1 MRKVVVLKKTI
12 YVILFAAFL
21 FGGVILLNKW
31 LCFKDGSICSGDE
44 RVKTF
49 QSLPE
54 NSVDVLIVGSSHV
67 MCGMNPVIFWEQ
79 EGITAYNLATR
90 AQTLPFSYLYLKEA
104 LKTQSP
110 RYVIMDAYS
119 VMDEKEQYGLINNED
134 HFNMNMGSLPFS
146 MGKAELIEKYIPFR
160 ERIYYYIPFLRF
172 HSRWKRALE
181 MQPDNPGI
189 FLGFCCGEDETE
201 ENVSFEEPYS
211 LGREERAPLE
221 AVDLEYLERII
232 ELCRKEEI
240 PLIFIK
246 TPVNASKEQMG
257 RFNELGDILEKEGIP
272 FVNYMELYRETDF
285 SYREDFRDRTHL
297 NSRGAEKITT
307 HFLEFLKE
315 YDLAQ
320 TGGSLKDHRNETGF
334 DFWQQKSEAYHAHQR
349 ERGREE

>member
-1 MRKVVVLKKTI
+1 MGKVVVLKKII

-44 RVKTF
+44 RVRTF
-49 QSLPE
+49 QSMPE

-285 SYREDFRDRTHL
+285 SYREDFRDRTH
-297 NSRGAEKITT
+297 
-307 HFLEFLKE
+307 
-315 YDLAQ
+315 
-320 TGGSLKDHRNETGF
+320 
-334 DFWQQKSEAYHAHQR
+334 
-349 ERGREE
+349 